1 MNMRLESNLFCGA
14 AAVAV
19 LAMTVASQASAQ
31 TAASNAAAARPADAL
46 EEIVVT
52 AQLRKEDLQQVPV
65 SAQVVGGQLLIEQN
79 RNSMDDLT
87 QTLPAVH
94 VGGGGDFANSLFI
107 RGIGSGGNPA
117 FDQSVATFIDD
128 VYFGR
133 SRASGATFLDLDR
146 IEVLKGPQ
154 STFFGNNAI
163 AGALNIVT
171 KKPGDTF
178 DASARVLYGMYGQ
191 YAVEAESTLPVND
204 KLSFRVAGIAD
215 GGTGWIKNV
224 NTDDDAPNTN
234 NKAGR
239 ITALFKPDDSLDV
252 MLKIEGSRNR
262 TAGTDQGIPLQYA
275 DCPAPAPIGPNQ
287 GGVFCGQALA
297 LHIPIGLDQNE
308 NSGLPGQMSL
318 LDTFSSVLTA
328 DYRVAD
334 LTLTSVS
341 GFYKYDFSSRGDQ
354 VGFPQFLNTHSSWEN
369 YNQFSQELRVASP
382 TGQTIEYLAGVY
394 FQTDRLSQNIE
405 LNAPFVDA
413 YGPLLGIPADLLPLA
428 WNPGFS
434 QKEDVYSVF
443 GSLSWNVTDQLKLT
457 AGLRGSSTKKDFSG
471 YNRYGTSDQLYGGF
485 TPIPLVYQ
493 QAWSITEGAPG
504 SISLNR
510 TDNAA
515 LPSAKIQYQLNR
527 DAMLYFSY
535 SKGFKAGGFNGAQ
548 PFNSPDN
555 LVFGPE
561 HVNAYELG
569 LKSKWL
575 DDKVLFDIDV
585 FRSDYKDLQ
594 ADASIFEPTAD
605 AYTSVVR
612 NAAAS
617 RSQGVE
623 LETQWAVTRDFR
635 LAANVTYLDSI
646 YVSYPNASPDV
657 LQVYC
662 QANFKAA
669 TAATL
674 TPYCS
679 PYFGPP
685 ATAGGVPTIQAF
697 HSLAG
702 QQTPFAPRWSGS
714 INARYTLLPGAYKFT
729 TELSPYFS
737 SSFNEQ
743 QAPYVLGTA
752 GYVRWDARLT
762 LEPQEGRWAVD
773 LIGKN
778 LADRDIVA
786 ESFGIYVT
794 QKEEPRN
801 VAVQFRYHW

>member
-1 MNMRLESNLFCGA
+1 MISRGKSNTVRSA
-14 AAVAV
+14 AATILVIA
-19 LAMTVASQASAQ
+19 AASQASAQ
-31 TAASNAAAARPADAL
+31 STPANAAPSETADTL
-46 EEIVVT
+46 GEVVVT
-52 AQLRKEDLQQVPV
+52 AQLRKENLQQVPV
-65 SAQVVGGQLLIEQN
+65 SAQVIGGPVLAQQN

-87 QTLPAVH
+87 QTIPAVH

-178 DASARVLYGMYGQ
+178 EGSFRALYGMHGQ
-191 YAVEAESTLPVND
+191 YAVEGESTLPVSD
-204 KLSFRVAGIAD
+204 QFSLRVAGIAD

-224 NTDDDAPNTN
+224 NTGNDSPNTN

-239 ITALFKPDDSLDV
+239 ITALYKLNDALDIT
-252 MLKIEGSRNR
+252 LKVEGSRNR
-262 TAGTDQGIPLQYA
+262 TAGTDQGLPLQYA
-275 DCPAPAPIGPNQ
+275 VCPAPAPIGANQ
-287 GGVFCGQALA
+287 GGVFCAQALA
-297 LHIPIGLDQNE
+297 LHIPNGLDQNE

-318 LDTFSSVLTA
+318 LTTFSSVLTA
-328 DYRVAD
+328 DYHIDD

-341 GFYKYDFSSRGDQ
+341 GFYQYDFSSRGDQ
-354 VGFPQFLNTHSSWEN
+354 VNFPQFLNTHTSQEN
-369 YNQFSQELRVASP
+369 YHQFSQELRVASP
-382 TGQTIEYLAGVY
+382 IGATFEYLAGVY
-394 FQTDRLSQNIE
+394 FQTDRLTQNIE

-413 YGPLLGIPADLLPLA
+413 FGPLLGIPPELLPLA
-428 WNPGFS
+428 WSPGFA

-443 GSLSWNVTDQLKLT
+443 GSLSWNVTDRLKLT
-457 AGLRGSSTKKDFSG
+457 AGLRGSSVKKDFSG
-471 YNRYGTSDQLYGGF
+471 YNQYGTSDQLYGGF
-485 TPIPLVYQ
+485 TPIAPNYQ
-493 QAWSITEGAPG
+493 QAWSVTEGPPG

-515 LPSAKIQYQLNR
+515 LPTAKIQYQLNPN
-527 DAMLYFSY
+527 AMLYFSY

-555 LVFGPE
+555 LRFGPE

-594 ADASIFEPTAD
+594 ADASIFEPSAN

-623 LETQWAVTRDFR
+623 LETQWAVTRGLR

-657 LQVYC
+657 LQIYC

-674 TPYCS
+674 AQYCS

-685 ATAGGVPTIQAF
+685 AAAGGVPTIEPF

-702 QQTPFAPRWSGS
+702 QQTPYAPRWSGS
-714 INARYTLLPGAYKFT
+714 INARYTALLGNYQLT
-729 TELSPYFS
+729 SELSPYFTT
-737 SSFNEQ
+737 SFNQ
-743 QAPYVLGTA
+743 QQEPYVLGTA
-752 GYVRWDARLT
+752 GYIRWDARLT
-762 LEPQEGRWAVD
+762 LEPQEGHWALDV
-773 LIGKN
+773 IGKN

-786 ESFGIYVT
+786 SSFGIYVT

-801 VAVQFRYHW
+801 VAVQFRYKW